1 MSVKVKA
8 VTEPVWLGEGPHW
21 SHHHQALFFVSIF
34 DRTIHKYEP
43 TTGRHT
49 RSKLADMPGF
59 VIPVEGKPDEFVVG
73 IKRRVV
79 LVRWDGEDGTAEELK
94 TLSELDKHSP
104 DNRIND
110 AKCDPRG
117 RLFVGTMGHEYEPG
131 KFHLKKG
138 SLYRVEGDGRTTRL
152 VDNVDI
158 SNGLCWDLARKAFY
172 FADSFEYTVRR
183 YDYDVETGD
192 ISNCRTVFRYADHG
206 LQGIVDGMTIDTD
219 GNLWIANFDNTQVI
233 KVDPNAGKLL
243 QKVPT
248 PALQTTSATF
258 GGPNFDILY
267 VTSACMNRGVE
278 QLPPAG
284 STFEV
289 TGLGVRGHPNVSFA
303 LKDNMPCGC
312 SLNL

>member
-1 MSVKVKA
+1 MQNGSVC
-8 VTEPVWLGEGPHW
+8 
-21 SHHHQALFFVSIF
+21 
-34 DRTIHKYEP
+34 DRI
-43 TTGRHT
+43 GNI
-49 RSKLADMPGF
+49 SLVQVADMPGF

-152 VDNVDI
+152 VDNV
-158 SNGLCWDLARKAFY
+158 
-172 FADSFEYTVRR
+172 
-183 YDYDVETGD
+183 
-192 ISNCRTVFRYADHG
+192 
-206 LQGIVDGMTIDTD
+206 
-219 GNLWIANFDNTQVI
+219 I